1 MADMTPS
8 ITCPSCGAANLP
20 GSRFC
25 STCATPLATA
35 PAPAESR
42 KTVTILFCDATSS
55 TALGE
60 RLDPE
65 SIRGLMTRYFDVMR
79 EVIEFHGGA
88 LEKFIGDAVMAVFG
102 VPAVHEDDALRACR
116 AAVEIRD
123 RLAAL
128 DTRIREEQGATIQWR
143 MGINTGVVV
152 AGDAARGQRIVT
164 GDAVNV
170 AARLE
175 AAASPG
181 ETLIGPETYPL
192 VRDQATTE
200 AVEPLTLKGKAEPV
214 PAWRLLGVEAEPHR
228 RPRPMEAPLVG
239 RKRPMRLLD
248 EGFREATEER
258 VCHLFTVLGVAG
270 VGKSRLV
277 EEFIGSV
284 GDQAQVAMGR
294 CLAYG
299 HGITYWPVSE
309 AVRDGLE
316 LAEDDAPDTTMARL
330 RELLDAEPDADR
342 IAAIVGGLLGIEGSP
357 SAAEE
362 TFWAIR
368 KTFEAMARRKPLILV
383 FDDIHWGEPTFLDL
397 VDHIAD
403 WTRDA
408 PILLIAMARP
418 ELLEK
423 RPAWGGGK
431 RWVTTISL
439 EPLSEVESEELAA
452 SLLGRADLP
461 AELRHQISAA
471 AEGNPLFVE
480 ELLGKLIDD
489 GFLVASG
496 DGWTAAGDLGTL
508 TIPSS
513 IWALLAAR
521 LDGLSG
527 EERAVLG
534 RAAVEGKTFHRGA
547 VTELSPEPTRGEV
560 RDRLTSLMR
569 MELVRPDQASF
580 AGDEAYR
587 FRHLLIRDA
596 AYQAL
601 AKQTRSELHERFAT
615 WLERVAAERVAEYE
629 EIIGYHLELAYRY
642 RVELG
647 PPDAHAGE
655 LARRAGT
662 LLAEAGLRARRRGD
676 VPATVDLLGRAVEL
690 LPQETARERRLLVWL
705 AWTLYDHGEALRSES
720 VLLRAVAQAD
730 AAGDEGAAALAALTL
745 VTVRNSTRSTEASEM
760 LRECERL
767 GRILERTGDVAGARL
782 AEAWAAFALFAMGH
796 AEEAAARAGA
806 LLASGP
812 SDEPWYE
819 EAAANR
825 GGALVWGPT
834 PIDEAIG
841 AIRAQVTLRAG
852 LGYPGGSDRG
862 IAMLEAL
869 HGRFAEARDALA
881 RAQSHL
887 EELGNQALLTW
898 CRATEGEI
906 AHLAGELDAALQA
919 KVEAYETMTASGD
932 RAFASTLAV
941 EVGAI
946 FLDLGEAEKAWP
958 YATTALET
966 SSLDDVSSQA
976 GGRGIQ
982 ARVLSLRGEHE
993 AAEALARQAESMMA
1007 TTDYLRPHGDSLR
1020 HLAHVLHQAG
1030 KTEEGLAAA
1039 RQAAALYAR
1048 KGATV
1053 LVDRTERLIAE
1064 WSAEG

>member
-1 MADMTPS
+1 MSDPTPA

-65 SIRGLMTRYFDVMR
+65 SIRGLMTRYFAVMR

-123 RLAAL
+123 RLAEL
-128 DTRIREEQGATIQWR
+128 DARIREEQGATIQWR

-152 AGDAARGQRIVT
+152 AGDVARGQRIVT

-200 AVEPLTLKGKAEPV
+200 AVEPLSLKGKAEPV
-214 PAWRLLGVEAEPHR
+214 PAWRLLAVEAEPHR

-239 RKRPMRLLD
+239 RKRPLRLLD

-299 HGITYWPVSE
+299 HGITYWPVAE
-309 AVRDGLE
+309 AIRDGLG
-316 LAEDDAPDTTMARL
+316 LGEDDPPDTTMARL
-330 RELLDAEPDADR
+330 HELLEAEPDAER
-342 IAAIVGGLLGIEGSP
+342 ISTIVGGLLVIADSP
-357 SAAEE
+357 STADE

-368 KTFEAMARRKPLILV
+368 KTFEAMARRTPLILV

-423 RPAWGGGK
+423 RPSWGGGK

-461 AELRHQISAA
+461 AELRHQIASA

-489 GFLVASG
+489 GFLVPSG
-496 DGWTAAGDLGTL
+496 DGWAASGDLGAL

-521 LDGLSG
+521 LDGLAG
-527 EERAVLG
+527 EERAVLE
-534 RAAVEGKTFHRGA
+534 RAAVEGKIFHRGA
-547 VTELSPEPTRGEV
+547 VIELSPEPMRGEV
-560 RDRLTSLMR
+560 RDRLASLMR

-596 AYQAL
+596 AYKAL

-615 WLERVAAERVAEYE
+615 WLERVAGERVAEYQD
-629 EIIGYHLELAYRY
+629 IVGYHLEQAYRY

-647 PPDAHAGE
+647 PPDAHAKE
-655 LARRAGT
+655 LGARAGR
-662 LLAEAGLRARRRGD
+662 LLVDAGQRARRRGD
-676 VPATVDLLGRAVEL
+676 ISATVDLLERAIEL
-690 LPQETARERRLLVWL
+690 LPEEEARQRRLRFSL
-705 AWTLYDHGEALRSES
+705 AITLYDRQDGPRAEA
-720 VLLRAVAQAD
+720 VLAQAIAEAD
-730 AAGDEGAAALAALTL
+730 AAADEGAGALAALGL
-745 VTVRNSTRSTEASEM
+745 VAVQGSTRAIEGSIS
-760 LRECERL
+760 LREYERL
-767 GRILERTGDVAGARL
+767 GRILERTGDVDGARL
-782 AEAWAAFALFAMGH
+782 AEAWAAFALFSQGRAG
-796 AEEAAARAGA
+796 EAAERSRAVTE
-806 LLASGP
+806 LGP
-812 SDEPWYE
+812 SADLWYG
-819 EAAANR
+819 EAAGQLA
-825 GGALVWGPT
+825 GSLTWGPT
-834 PIDEAIG
+834 PIVEALD
-841 AIRAQVTLRAG
+841 AIRALR
-852 LGYPGGSDRG
+852 DRAPEG
-862 IAMLEAL
+862 AFGMMGERAIVLLEAFR
-869 HGRFAEARDALA
+869 GRLAEAHETARRA
-881 RAQSHL
+881 RARL
-887 EELGNQALLTW
+887 EELGNRHQLTW
-898 CRATEGEI
+898 LLNFEGL
-906 AHLAGELDAALQA
+906 LAQLEGDLEGALRM

-932 RAFASTLAV
+932 RAFASTMAV
-941 EVGAI
+941 DAGAVLLE
-946 FLDLGEAEKAWP
+946 LDDPEAAWR
-958 YATTALET
+958 YGTIAVET
-966 SSLDDVSSQA
+966 SSSDDVMSQ
-976 GGRGIQ
+976 GPGRAIQ
-982 ARVLSLRGEHE
+982 ARVLSRRGEHD
-993 AAEALARQAESMMA
+993 AAESLAREAVAIMA
-1007 TTDYLRPHGDSLR
+1007 RTDYLTAHGDVVV
-1020 HLAHVLHQAG
+1020 HLAHVLREAG
-1030 KTEEGLAAA
+1030 KTEEAITAA
-1039 RQAAALYAR
+1039 REAVALYAE
-1048 KGATV
+1048 KGATA
-1053 LVDRTERLIAE
+1053 LVDRTEKLIAE
-1064 WSAEG
+1064 WSA